1 MQSDESQLLI
11 LYHTDLRGQW
21 PQAAALALAAHLPYV
36 RRLAARSAAAQAR
49 ASLAGIAL
57 ALRALAQLL
66 GRAVAVTEIVFA
78 EGQKPRLAEREAAS
92 VQLGSGALHALV
104 PAARADFSI
113 SHSGP
118 WVGCAAVGHGRI
130 GLDVEMGTEA
140 RIADWVVREATL
152 KASGEGLR
160 ALGAVRELATSA
172 SRLRWREESWHVRRL
187 DVFPGASACV
197 VSSLPVHTVDAR
209 AVPLEELFA
218 R

>member
-1 MQSDESQLLI
+1 M
-11 LYHTDLRGQW
+11 
-21 PQAAALALAAHLPYV
+21 
-36 RRLAARSAAAQAR
+36 RRLAARSASAQAR

-66 GRAVAVTEIVFA
+66 GRAVAVGEIVFA
-78 EGQKPRLAEREAAS
+78 EGQKPRLAPHEGAS
-92 VQLGSGALHALV
+92 VQLGSGALRALV

-118 WVGCAAVGHGRI
+118 WVGCAVVGDGRI
-130 GLDVEMGTEA
+130 GFDVEMGTDA
-140 RIADWVVREATL
+140 RIADWVVREAAL

-160 ALGAVRELATSA
+160 ALGAVRELGTSA
-172 SRLRWREESWHVRRL
+172 SRVRWREQCWHVRRL

-197 VSSLPVHTVDAR
+197 VSSLPVHAVDAC